1 PYTVIDQT
9 PVIAEKPY
17 LYIDRGRYFVMMP
30 ALKTGARGTTW
41 SGGTSPGRP
50 LPIDQFYLAHPE
62 KDNAASINAALSQ
75 GKNLLFTPGIYHLES
90 SIRVARP
97 DTVVFGLG
105 YPTLAPDKGAPAMVI
120 ADVDGVKVGG
130 LLFE

>member
-1 PYTVIDQT
+1 
-9 PVIAEKPY
+9 
-17 LYIDRGRYFVMMP
+17 
-30 ALKTGARGTTW
+30 

-130 LLFE
+130 LLFEATATNSPTLLEVGEPGKSASHAKNPLFLYDIF